1 MWWLFLLLCFP
12 CFASTLY
19 GIDQLESVQLH
30 DKKIAL
36 LAHKA
41 SVNSKGEH
49 LIDLTYPKFSVKKI
63 FAPEHGL
70 RSQADGDI
78 QDEVDSRTGLPIIS
92 LYKKNTRAPEPKD
105 LADID
110 TIIIDLQDVGVR
122 YYTYSSTV
130 AEMLKVAKQMNKEV
144 IILDRPNPNGREIE
158 GNILDKK
165 LTGHFIS
172 YHNIP
177 LKHGM
182 TLAELALM
190 YNQELKIFANLKVV
204 PLKHWDQIGH
214 DANRAWVPSSPAI
227 TTAKQAQLY
236 ALWGALESANLSVG
250 RGKDNQ
256 QAFTKIGAPWISKNE
271 AIVLAEKLNQLNF
284 YGVNFNPT
292 SWKVDRDIHEGKRV
306 DGVQLEIND
315 FYMVDAEEF
324 LYKVT
329 ATLMSLFG
337 ERLTFNAWHL
347 RYYGS
352 AEYFAAIKNQTP
364 WEQIQTISQMERQLF
379 YQRRA
384 VFLLYSF

>member
-1 MWWLFLLLCFP
+1 MWWLFLFLSVP

-19 GIDQLESVQLH
+19 GIDQIDSLH
-30 DKKIAL
+30 LHGKNIAL

-41 SVNSKGEH
+41 SVNTKGEH

-70 RSQADGDI
+70 RSQDDGDI
-78 QDEVDSRTGLPIIS
+78 QDEIDARTGLPVIS
-92 LYKKNTRAPEPKD
+92 LYKKNTRAPEAKD
-105 LADID
+105 LLDVD

-122 YYTYSSTV
+122 FYTYSSTV
-130 AEMLKVAKQMNKEV
+130 AEMLKVAKQTSKEV

-158 GNILDKK
+158 GNILEPK

-172 YHNIP
+172 YHDIP

-182 TLAELALM
+182 TLAELAMM
-190 YNQELKIFANLKVV
+190 YNQELKIYADLKIL
-204 PLKHWDQIGH
+204 PLKNWDQIGH
-214 DANRAWVPSSPAI
+214 DTDRSWIASSPAI
-227 TTAKQAQLY
+227 TTPKQAQLY

-250 RGKDNQ
+250 RGKDNRH
-256 QAFTKIGAPWISKNE
+256 AFHQIGAPWITKEE
-271 AIVLAEKLNQLNF
+271 ANILADKLNQLDF
-284 YGVNFNPT
+284 YGVTFQPI
-292 SWKVDRDIHEGKRV
+292 SWKVDRDIHDGKQV
-306 DGVQLEIND
+306 NGVQLDIHD
-315 FYMVDAEEF
+315 FYLVDAEEF

-329 ATLMSLFG
+329 ATLISLLG

-352 AEYFAAIKNQTP
+352 AEYFADIKKQTP
-364 WEQIQTISQMERQLF
+364 WQMRQPISQMERQLF

-384 VFLLYSF
+384 AFLLY